1 VSTYSDLLTEVREIV
16 QDTAT
21 DRFSDALLRRHLNRG
36 IRDMSRIRPDAF
48 WDLYDANSLKVPEV
62 IAAGET
68 PTGTQITEDSEFQF
82 EPQFWT
88 PLVSYVVGSVEMIED
103 EYTLEGRAERMLA
116 IFRGT
121 LIGV

>member
-1 VSTYSDLLTEVREIV
+1 MSTYSDLLTEVREIV
-16 QDTAT
+16 QDTDV
-21 DRFSDALLRRHLNRG
+21 DRFSDALLLRHLNRG

-48 WDLYDANSLKVPEV
+48 WDLYDANDLKVPEV
-62 IAAGET
+62 VPVGYS
-68 PTGTQITEDSEFQF
+68 PTGNQVTADTEFQF

-88 PLVSYVVGSVEMIED
+88 PLVSYTVGSVEMIED

-121 LIGV
+121 LTQV